1 MWVLF
6 CSKCVK
12 LAPFSNLE
20 EYTWADGYAL
30 RYYLELWQGVDP
42 TQLYHL
48 TSPTG
53 EGDVLIYNFY
63 EYIAYCE
70 RDEGISCTRHV

>member
-1 MWVLF
+1 MKADFL
-6 CSKCVK
+6 SKLV
-12 LAPFSNLE
+12 
-20 EYTWADGYAL
+20 

-53 EGDVLIYNFY
+53 EGDVLFYNFY
-63 EYIAYCE
+63 ESFAYSE
-70 RDEGISCTRHV
+70 LDEGISCTRDV